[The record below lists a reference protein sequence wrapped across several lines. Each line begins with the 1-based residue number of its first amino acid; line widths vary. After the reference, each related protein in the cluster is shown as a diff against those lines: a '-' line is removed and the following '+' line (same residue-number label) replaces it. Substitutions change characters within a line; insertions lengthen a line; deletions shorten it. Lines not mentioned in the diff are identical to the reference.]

1 MSMVGGVGRH
11 VSDGGDVMRGAAR
24 RGVTPQP
31 HRPVAN
37 RPLIYTFKSNDKE

>member
-24 RGVTPQP
+24 CHPT
-31 HRPVAN
+31 AA
-37 RPLIYTFKSNDKE
+37 